1 MKTNLEDNKI
11 IESDKIII
19 RPFSEND
26 SIKELTELLHRA
38 YKILADMG
46 LHFIATWQTEEM
58 TKRLVTNGDCFIALL
73 DNRMIGTILL
83 YGRHKDD
90 GTLPQWYKREDVRVC
105 GKFAVEPEYQRLGI
119 GNKLMDFIESY
130 AKKLGINEI
139 ALDTSDKAQHLI
151 DYYTKRG
158 YRFICTHK
166 WPRVNYSSVV
176 LSKSLINE
184 AQNQIT
190 IRPFSENDSVEEL
203 TGLLHKSYKSL
214 LDAGWHHVA
223 GWQDEKMT
231 AHHISTGECFIA
243 GLNGKMI
250 GTILLYGDFS
260 DKGDIPDLYKRK
272 DVKVFGKFAVDP
284 EHQKSGVG
292 GLLLEFAEN
301 HAKEQG
307 IKEIALDTSEETTH
321 LIEFYKKRD
330 YKFICHHQWKI
341 TNFRSVVMS
350 KKL

>member
-11 IESDKIII
+11 IESDKIVI

-26 SIKELTELLHRA
+26 SIEELTGLLHRA
-38 YKILADMG
+38 YKFLADMG

-58 TKRLVTNGDCFIALL
+58 TERLVTNGDCFIAML
-73 DNRMIGTILL
+73 DDRMIGTILL

-90 GTLPQWYKREDVRVC
+90 GTLPDWYKKDDVRVC
-105 GKFAVEPEYQRLGI
+105 GKFAVEPEYQRQGI
-119 GNKLMDFIESY
+119 GNELMDFIEEY
-130 AKKLGINEI
+130 AKKLGLKEL

-166 WPRVNYSSVV
+166 WPGVNYHSIV
-176 LSKSLINE
+176 LSKKLFPEDLN
-184 AQNQIT
+184 NIT
-190 IRPFSENDSVEEL
+190 IRPFSEKDSIKEL
-203 TGLLHKSYKSL
+203 TDLLHKSYKSL
-214 LDAGWHHVA
+214 LDAGWRHVA

-231 AHHISTGECFIA
+231 AHHISTGECLIA
-243 GLNGKMI
+243 EQNGKLI

-260 DKGDIPDLYKRK
+260 DKGDVPDLYRRK

-284 EHQKSGVG
+284 EFQKSGVG
-292 GLLLEFAEN
+292 GILLDFAEN

-307 IKEIALDTSEETTH
+307 MKELALDTSEDTTH
-321 LIEFYKKRD
+321 LIEFYKKRG
-330 YKFICHHQWKI
+330 YEIICNHQWKI